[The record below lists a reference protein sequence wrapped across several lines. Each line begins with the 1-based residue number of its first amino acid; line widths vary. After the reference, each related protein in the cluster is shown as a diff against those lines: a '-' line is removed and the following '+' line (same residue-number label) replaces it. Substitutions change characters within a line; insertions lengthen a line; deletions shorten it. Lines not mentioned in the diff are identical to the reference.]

1 MHPCA
6 LTAFRP
12 LPAAC
17 ASVPPPLSLRLA
29 ALMREQRPHLPQ
41 RADRGCTCI
50 DLSTRPVGNRTI
62 CLLDPSRLPCCDTL
76 VALVL
81 KLTCEGAPRDS
92 HVERGVCSAALLAW
106 KQAGGASGPSHVA
119 PAGEAHWH
127 CLLRARAIETQS
139 YVLAA
144 AQVGCPIWRMRLCRT
159 RPRPHPCMHGLLEHA
174 QCISLSLH
182 SHVCDP
188 SAASWPRPDLPPVA
202 PAALPRPAPRPPAP
216 TLRQGGEPA
225 GRAGC
230 KRPAARRRSAGTTR
244 DARATGMRWRW
255 TRGAQWW
262 ARLPSRRRASASCS
276 ACTPAPALARAAAV
290 AVHGAAG
297 GWPSTPALL
306 VACTAAAS
314 AAKGLT
320 CRVALAFNQQ
330 GKPGQPAGERGAH
343 SGHGHES
350 ACWAP

>member
-1 MHPCA
+1 MPVPRPDVTQRRPGSLTSPPVCVRTGVRALAAVSACIHARSRHSGRCLLPVRVYLHPCPCGWQPSCVGRGPTSPNV
-6 LTAFRP
+6 LTE
-12 LPAAC
+12 AAH
-17 ASVPPPLSLRLA
+17 AS
-29 ALMREQRPHLPQ
+29 
-41 RADRGCTCI
+41 
-50 DLSTRPVGNRTI
+50 LSTRPVGNGTI
-62 CLLDPSRLPCCDTL
+62 RLLDPSRLPCCDTL

-262 ARLPSRRRASASCS
+262 ARLPSRRRASASCGWT
-276 ACTPAPALARAAAV
+276 ARGCATCARPCPWPRTADRAAPAWAGARRAA
-290 AVHGAAG
+290 
-297 GWPSTPALL
+297 S
-306 VACTAAAS
+306 
-314 AAKGLT
+314 
-320 CRVALAFNQQ
+320 R
-330 GKPGQPAGERGAH
+330 
-343 SGHGHES
+343 
-350 ACWAP
+350 